1 MYTIVIIIFSVTAF
15 INLSPQFGTNPTR
28 AQKKIYSNYP
38 NHIDGEFENLQ
49 NTPMLTEDISY
60 LDFFKEDTSIINSD
74 NTPDRKI
81 EPLLIDIDSFKN
93 IDGKKFKM
101 AWLGHS
107 SFMMNFQGK
116 IILLDP
122 MLGKHAA
129 PLPLP
134 SLERYSSE
142 LPFYIDSLPEI
153 DIVII
158 YRSARCLL

>member
-1 MYTIVIIIFSVTAF
+1 MYAIVIIIFSVTAF

-81 EPLLIDIDSFKN
+81 EPIRIDIDSFKD
-93 IDGKKFKM
+93 ID
-101 AWLGHS
+101 
-107 SFMMNFQGK
+107 
-116 IILLDP
+116 
-122 MLGKHAA
+122 
-129 PLPLP
+129 
-134 SLERYSSE
+134 
-142 LPFYIDSLPEI
+142 
-153 DIVII
+153 
-158 YRSARCLL
+158 

>member
-1 MYTIVIIIFSVTAF
+1 MYAIVIIIFSVTAF

-81 EPLLIDIDSFKN
+81 EPIRIDIDSFKE
-93 IDGKKFKM
+93 IDDKKFKM
-101 AWLGHS
+101 AWLALAVIQE
-107 SFMMNFQGK
+107 NRQK
-116 IILLDP
+116 
-122 MLGKHAA
+122 
-129 PLPLP
+129 
-134 SLERYSSE
+134 ENE
-142 LPFYIDSLPEI
+142 PF
-153 DIVII
+153 DIF
-158 YRSARCLL
+158 RASKTNGCQRR

>member
-1 MYTIVIIIFSVTAF
+1 MYAIIIIIFSVAAF
-15 INLSPQFGTNPTR
+15 INLSPQFGTNPTQ

-81 EPLLIDIDSFKN
+81 EPLRIDIDSFKD
-93 IDGKKFKM
+93 IDDKKFKM

-107 SFMMNFQGK
+107 SFHDEYPRK
-116 IILLDP
+116 D
-122 MLGKHAA
+122 HTA
-129 PLPLP
+129 
-134 SLERYSSE
+134 
-142 LPFYIDSLPEI
+142 
-153 DIVII
+153 
-158 YRSARCLL
+158 

>member
-1 MYTIVIIIFSVTAF
+1 MYAIVIIIFSVTAF

-81 EPLLIDIDSFKN
+81 EPIRIDIDSFKD
-93 IDGKKFKM
+93 IDDKKFKM

-107 SFMMNFQGK
+107 SFMMNIK
-116 IILLDP
+116 ERSYCLTPCLENMLLP
-122 MLGKHAA
+122 YLYH
-129 PLPLP
+129 
-134 SLERYSSE
+134 R
-142 LPFYIDSLPEI
+142 
-153 DIVII
+153 
-158 YRSARCLL
+158 